1 MKGMKTTIVVSALL
15 VTAFLALGARC
26 FYLQY
31 SRKDHYL
38 DACIRQQRSYTE
50 YTPQRGVILDRRGR
64 VLAASTRV
72 PIIFADPDVIRDL
85 PKTAETLAEIIDTDA
100 ERIIRLIAESENRRF
115 VKLFAGADPN
125 QCARAVKLRGIG
137 VQHHWHRNYPMG
149 PLVAQPIG
157 FASKDNRGIEGIEL
171 RYNSL
176 LTGSKGSHV
185 VYADVARRPIMLK
198 EQHATVTD
206 GTGIVT
212 TIDATIQQF
221 TRTALLEQ
229 LEISQAESAI
239 AIVARPKTGEILAM
253 VSLPDFHPGEI
264 RPGDQE
270 NLRNRTITD
279 EFEPGSVM
287 KPIAVAIAL
296 DAGVVNTTEAI
307 FCENGN
313 YRGKGFGRIGEYR
326 RGFGNL
332 TVAEILIKSS
342 NIGMAKLGQRLG
354 KKRLYDGLKMFGF
367 GERTGLDLPGER
379 TGTVRPLN
387 RWDGYSE
394 TRVPFGQEVTLTGM
408 QLVRAFCVLA
418 NGGHLVQP
426 HIVKANIDNEGNVI
440 KRHDPMPP
448 VAYIIKPEVADW
460 LVTDALSKVVN
471 EGTGKRAKNDKWQ
484 VFGKTGT
491 ANIARSDGRGYT
503 TNDYVASF
511 ICGAPAE
518 DPQIVILVSV
528 RKPNKK
534 AGKPYTGGVVAA
546 PVAGKIIEK
555 TRTYL
560 QNVNSGG
567 Y

>member
-1 MKGMKTTIVVSALL
+1 MEGTKKAIVIAGLL
-15 VTAFLALGARC
+15 IAVFLALGARC
-26 FYLQY
+26 FHLQY
-31 SRKDHYL
+31 NRKDHYL
-38 DACIRQQRSYTE
+38 EASIRQQRSYTE

-72 PIIFADPDVIRDL
+72 PLIFADPKMIEDVEA
-85 PKTAETLAEIIDTDA
+85 TSEQLAKILDIDA
-100 ERIIRLIAESENRRF
+100 QRIARLINESTSRRY

-125 QCARAVKLRGIG
+125 QCSRATRLQGIG
-137 VQHHWHRNYPMG
+137 VQHQWHRNYPMG

-157 FASKDNRGIEGIEL
+157 FTSADNRGIEGIEL
-171 RYNSL
+171 RFDSL
-176 LTGSKGSHV
+176 LKGSKGSYV

-198 EQHATVTD
+198 EQHSTVVD

-221 TRTALLEQ
+221 ARTALLEQ
-229 LEISQAESAI
+229 YEESQAESAI
-239 AIVARPKTGEILAM
+239 AIVARPQTGEILAM

-264 RPGDQE
+264 LPGDMD

-287 KPIAVAIAL
+287 KPIVVALAL
-296 DAGVVNTTEAI
+296 DAGVVNTNETI

-354 KKRLYDGLKMFGF
+354 KKRLHDGLKMFGF
-367 GERTGLDLPGER
+367 GEKTGIDLPGER
-379 TGTVRPLN
+379 TGTVRPLHK
-387 RWDGYSE
+387 WDGYSE
-394 TRVPFGQEVTLTGM
+394 TRVPFGQEITITGL

-418 NGGHLVQP
+418 NGGRLVEP
-426 HIVKANIDNEGNVI
+426 HIVKANIDNKGNVI
-440 KRHDPMPP
+440 KQCEPMPP
-448 VAYIIKPEVADW
+448 VACLIKPEVAEW
-460 LVTDALSKVVN
+460 LVTEALSRVVN
-471 EGTGKRAKNDKWQ
+471 EGTGRRAKNDKWQ
-484 VFGKTGT
+484 LFGKTGT
-491 ANIARSDGRGYT
+491 ANIARPDGRGYSD
-503 TNDYVASF
+503 NAYVASF

-518 DPQIVILVSV
+518 NPQIVVLVSV

-546 PVAGKIIEK
+546 PVAGEIVDKTLKYLEK
-555 TRTYL
+555 F
-560 QNVNSGG
+560 NSVRH
-567 Y
+567 